1 MKKIFLFTLSTL
13 ISIITFGQDIHFSQY
28 TEAPL
33 YLNPALATVSYD
45 TRAIGYYRSQWGS
58 IGKSYLT
65 YGISVEQAIN
75 HLKLKTS
82 HFGIAL
88 NIFYDNAGNGL
99 IKNLMPYLG
108 TSYVLKIASN
118 SKLSLG
124 LQVGTSI
131 KTINSSNFTW
141 DSQYDNTILK
151 YNPNLPGENVP
162 TTSIARFDMGGGIN
176 YHFARSERY
185 ISAEDGPKFDI
196 GIAAYHFTT
205 PKFSF
210 FNTGDKLYMRYIGYF
225 NGDFGIKSAG
235 IALVPSFTYIKQGPS
250 KEITSGFM
258 VKYIIKDQSIY
269 TSAVKAMSL
278 SLGAYYRLKDAVIP
292 TLLFQFDKWG
302 LGLAYD
308 INLSELTPATRAK
321 GGFEI
326 ALRYNMSPG
335 YGRALGGS
343 FNKSYMVR

>member
-1 MKKIFLFTLSTL
+1 MKSIYHIIIGL
-13 ISIITFGQDIHFSQY
+13 SIIAEIYAQDIHFSQY

-45 TRAIGYYRSQWGS
+45 TRAIAYYRSQWAS
-58 IGKSYLT
+58 VDKSYTT
-65 YGISVEQAIN
+65 YGITLEQAIN
-75 HLKLKTS
+75 HLKLKAN

-108 TSYVLKIASN
+108 ANYVMKVADN
-118 SKLSLG
+118 SKLSMG
-124 LQVGTSI
+124 LQFGTSVR
-131 KTINSSNFTW
+131 TINSSNFTW
-141 DSQYDNTILK
+141 DSQFDGFKYD
-151 YNPNLPGENVP
+151 PNLPGEN
-162 TTSIARFDMGGGIN
+162 TSLTGIARFDMGAGMN
-176 YHFARSERY
+176 YHYARSERY
-185 ISAEDGPKFDI
+185 ISAEDGAKFDI
-196 GIAAYHFTT
+196 GFAAYHLTS

-210 FNTGDKLYMRYIGYF
+210 FNTGDKLYMKYIGYF

-235 IALVPSFTYIKQGPS
+235 IALVPSITYIMQGPS

-269 TSAVKAMSL
+269 TGTKKAMSL

-292 TLLFQFDKWG
+292 TILFQFDKWG
-302 LGLAYD
+302 LGIAYD
-308 INLSELTPATRAK
+308 FNLSDLTPATRTK
-321 GGFEI
+321 GGLEVC
-326 ALRYNMSPG
+326 LRFNTSPG

-343 FNKSYMVR
+343 FNKSYVR

>member
-1 MKKIFLFTLSTL
+1 MKKNYLLILFTIAKYSVF
-13 ISIITFGQDIHFSQY
+13 SQDIHFSQY

-58 IGKSYLT
+58 IAKSYLT

-75 HLKLKTS
+75 HLKLKAN

-108 TSYVLKIASN
+108 ANYVMKVADN

-124 LQVGTSI
+124 LQFGTSVR
-131 KTINSSNFTW
+131 TINSSNFTW
-141 DSQYDNTILK
+141 DSQFNNATLK
-151 YNPNLPGENVP
+151 YDPSLPGEN
-162 TTSIARFDMGGGIN
+162 TSLTSIARFDMGGGIN
-176 YHFARSERY
+176 YHYARSERY
-185 ISAEDGPKFDI
+185 ISAEDGAKFDI
-196 GIAAYHFTT
+196 GFAAYHLTS

-225 NGDFGIKSAG
+225 NGDFGIKSAN
-235 IALVPSFTYIKQGPS
+235 IALVPSITYIMQGPS

-258 VKYIIKDQSIY
+258 VKYILKDQSVY
-269 TSAVKAMSL
+269 TGSKKAMSL

-292 TLLFQFDKWG
+292 TILFQFDKWG
-302 LGLAYD
+302 LGIAYD
-308 INLSELTPATRAK
+308 VNLSDLTPATKTK
-321 GGFEI
+321 GGLEI
-326 ALRYNMSPG
+326 ALRFNTSPG
-335 YGRALGGS
+335 YGKALGGS
-343 FNKSYMVR
+343 FNKSYVR

>member
-1 MKKIFLFTLSTL
+1 MKKNYILICVLFVLKIYS
-13 ISIITFGQDIHFSQY
+13 QDIHFSQY

-45 TRAIGYYRSQWGS
+45 TRAIGYYRSQWAG
-58 IGKSYLT
+58 INKSYLT
-65 YGISVEQAIN
+65 YGISFEQAIN
-75 HLKLKTS
+75 HLKLKAN

-108 TSYVLKIASN
+108 MNYVMKTGDN

-124 LQVGTSI
+124 LQTGVSV
-131 KTINSSNFTW
+131 KTINSANFTW
-141 DSQYDNTILK
+141 DSQFDGFK
-151 YNPNLPGENVP
+151 YNPNLPGEN
-162 TTSIARFDMGGGIN
+162 TTLTSIARFDMGGGIN
-176 YHFARSERY
+176 YHYARSERY
-185 ISAEDGPKFDI
+185 ISAEDGAKLDI
-196 GIAAYHFTT
+196 GVAVYHFTA

-210 FNTGDKLYMRYIGYF
+210 FNTGDKLYMRYVAYF

-235 IALVPSFTYIKQGPS
+235 IALVPSLTYIQQGPS

-258 VKYIIKDQSIY
+258 VKYIIKDQSVY
-269 TSAVKAMSL
+269 TGVKKAMSL

-292 TLLFQFDKWG
+292 TVLFQFDKWG
-302 LGLAYD
+302 LGIAYD
-308 INLSELTPATRAK
+308 FNLSDLTPATRSK
-321 GGFEI
+321 GGLEV
-326 ALRYNMSPG
+326 ALRFNMSPG

-343 FNKSYMVR
+343 FNKSYMR